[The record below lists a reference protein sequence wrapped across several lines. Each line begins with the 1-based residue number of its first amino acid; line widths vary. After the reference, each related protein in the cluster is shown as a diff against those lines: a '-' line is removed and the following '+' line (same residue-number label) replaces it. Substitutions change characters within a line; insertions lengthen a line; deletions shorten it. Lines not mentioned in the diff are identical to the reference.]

1 MNYANL
7 GFAQVDFTGVDLSL
21 ETAQQGVAG
30 IYSKCI
36 DAINNGKIIIGVNMY
51 YDAVKYSPSAMTG
64 NDDGDYITL
73 SSNTSIYH
81 VFPDDKVQVS

>member
-7 GFAQVDFTGVDLSL
+7 GFAQIDFMGVDLSL

-36 DAINNGKIIIGVNMY
+36 DAIDNGKIIVGINMY
-51 YDAVKYSPSAMTG
+51 YDDVKYSPAVMRG
-64 NDDGDYITL
+64 NDDSDYVIL
-73 SSNTSIYH
+73 ESGTSIYH